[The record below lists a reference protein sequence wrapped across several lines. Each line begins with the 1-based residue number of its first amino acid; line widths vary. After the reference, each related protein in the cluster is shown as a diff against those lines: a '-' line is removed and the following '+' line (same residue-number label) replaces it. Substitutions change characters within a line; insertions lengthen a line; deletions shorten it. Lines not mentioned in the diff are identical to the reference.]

1 MPFDEVEVITVN
13 IPGDRGPAGPQGIP
27 GPANVLTIGTVTTSA
42 PGSAGA
48 ATISGVSPTQTL
60 NFTIPQGPVGPTGP
74 ANTLTIGTVNT
85 VASTTGASATIT
97 GTAPNQT
104 LNLVVP
110 RGYGVIP
117 AGATGD
123 VLVKLSAADYDTK
136 WSTPTSAG
144 TASALMQ
151 RDAAGR
157 AQVVDPSAN
166 ADIATKNYVDNTA
179 GTSLNTASALVRR
192 DASKAIAVS
201 TITGLTTPTQT
212 DSATPKTYVDT
223 GDTNTLN
230 SARRVTTNT
239 IATTAYTFALSDEG
253 KIVMYTTDNSAV
265 AFTIPTNATVA
276 FPVGAFIDVYAGGTG
291 ANTISGAAGVTLRGP
306 DGTSTVTLR
315 NIYSKVRL
323 TKSAT
328 DTWQAVGDIVNISNQ
343 LTTNAVST
351 ATGGALVKRDVNGRA
366 QVQDPSVAA
375 DIATKNYVDTKLT
388 SRTGTSTIDDSAG
401 AATDNV
407 LILKSP
413 ASYTGAFIK
422 LNSGGTDYLN
432 VVLSTTSLEPT
443 LYNPRTGT
451 TNQAIQLANT
461 NGAMRI
467 IPYNDG
473 NVYVQSTLNGLQ
485 FTGLNGADGTG
496 AVTFGYASAV
506 FHGPIQSGGKVTNV
520 TDPTT
525 AQDAATKNYVDT
537 KIAGT
542 VVVLATGAAIPAGTP
557 ANTLIV
563 RY

>member
-85 VASTTGASATIT
+85 VNATTGASATIT

-123 VLVKLSAADYDTK
+123 VLVKNSATDYDTK
-136 WSTPTSAG
+136 WSTPTSAA
-144 TASALMQ
+144 TASALIQ
-151 RDAAGR
+151 RDSAGR
-157 AQVVDPSAN
+157 AQVVDPSVA
-166 ADIATKNYVDNTA
+166 ADIATKNYAD
-179 GTSLNTASALVRR
+179 
-192 DASKAIAVS
+192 
-201 TITGLTTPTQT
+201 TQ
-212 DSATPKTYVDT
+212 DVAF
-223 GDTNTLN
+223 
-230 SARRVTTNT
+230 RRVLTNQQSS
-239 IATTAYTFALSDEG
+239 TAYTFVLSDEG
-253 KIVMYTTDNSAV
+253 KVVYYNIDSSPV
-265 AFTIPTNATVA
+265 AYTIPLNANVA
-276 FPVGAFIDVYAGGTG
+276 FPTGSWIDVYRG
-291 ANTISGAAGVTLRGP
+291 ASGAVTITGAAGVTLRGP

-315 NIYSKVRL
+315 GTYSKVRL
-323 TKSAT
+323 TKSNA
-328 DTWQAVGDIVNISNQ
+328 DTWQASGDYVNVSTTA
-343 LTTNAVST
+343 TTNATASATVST
-351 ATGGALVKRDVNGRA
+351 LVQRDAAGRA
-366 QVQDPSVAA
+366 QVVDPSVAADISTKNYVDNKTWTSAKISDAASAATVSVVMKRDAAGRAQVVDPSVAA

-388 SRTGTSTIDDSAG
+388 SRTGTSTLDDSAG
-401 AATDNV
+401 AVTDNI

-413 ASYTGAFIK
+413 ASFTGAFIK
-422 LNSGGTDYLN
+422 LNSGGTDYMTLT
-432 VVLSTTSLEPT
+432 LSSTNEPII
-443 LYNPRTGT
+443 YNPITSAVSSNNAVRVG
-451 TNQAIQLANT
+451 NP
-461 NGAMRI
+461 NGSLRI
-467 IPYNDG
+467 LPYNDG
-473 NVYVQSTLNGLQ
+473 NVYIQSTLNGLQ
-485 FTGLNGADGTG
+485 FTGLNGADGSG
-496 AVTFGYASAV
+496 AVTFAYASAV

-520 TDPTT
+520 TDPTA